1 MRPFP
6 IEELVDRVGS
16 RFTVV
21 VAAAKRAKQLKDGAP
36 PLVNL
41 PTRNSL
47 TIALHEIAAG
57 LIQISDAP
65 PEAEEAPEALAAA
78 EPGDLAAPEVVE
90 AALLAAGQPLSI
102 AQLAALFG
110 EHEPVQPVYSFD
122 RAEVVLA
129 LDSDFLCCGPAGVRY
144 ARDFISRRRVYEKS
158 EHMSRLYVVESHP
171 SNTGA
176 MADHRLRLR
185 PQEIETVVR
194 AVAHGLGIQPARPA
208 EKVGDDLAPWVEAV
222 VQDLRS
228 HKGSSLIVVGE
239 SQPPDRKSVV

>member
-65 PEAEEAPEALAAA
+65 PEPEEAPEALAAA

-90 AALLAAGQPLSI
+90 AALLGLDGADEDEDG
-102 AQLAALFG
+102 
-110 EHEPVQPVYSFD
+110 
-122 RAEVVLA
+122 AEDEY
-129 LDSDFLCCGPAGVRY
+129 DSDDDEELADDEEEEEDEAEDEEDEETEEPNEDWEPAGE
-144 ARDFISRRRVYEKS
+144 D
-158 EHMSRLYVVESHP
+158 
-171 SNTGA
+171 G
-176 MADHRLRLR
+176 
-185 PQEIETVVR
+185 
-194 AVAHGLGIQPARPA
+194 
-208 EKVGDDLAPWVEAV
+208 
-222 VQDLRS
+222 
-228 HKGSSLIVVGE
+228 
-239 SQPPDRKSVV
+239 